1 MKKQL
6 KPNAQRAKIAAILI
20 AIVLFTD
27 VLNLTSS
34 LMQYE
39 LLGRIATG
47 ENFTQAEANANDLRE
62 TAVGILSVVMLLI
75 SAITFIMWFRRA
87 YYNLH
92 QKINYLKYEEG
103 WAAGCWFVPFV
114 NLVRPFQIMQEL
126 FNETIAYLK
135 KVNQEIPFNTNTALM
150 GFWWTFWI
158 IDNIIG
164 QIIFR
169 FARNAETIEQLTT
182 LTIGYIIESSLSII
196 CAFIII
202 KIIKDY
208 SKLETLLFK
217 VHEEELE
224 LAA

>member
-1 MKKQL
+1 MKNQL
-6 KPNAQRAKIAAILI
+6 KPNAQRAKIAAIVI

-27 VLNLTSS
+27 VLNLASS

-39 LLGRIATG
+39 LLDRIATG

-62 TAVGILSVVMLLI
+62 TAVGILSVVMILI

-92 QKINYLKYEEG
+92 QKINYLKYDEG

-135 KVNQEIPFNTNTALM
+135 KMKQEIPFDTNTALL

-164 QIIFR
+164 QVIFR
-169 FARNAETIEQLTT
+169 YARNAETLDQMTT
-182 LTIGYIIESSLSII
+182 LTVGYIVESSLSII
-196 CAFIII
+196 CALIII

-208 SKLETLLFK
+208 SKLETLLYE
-217 VHEEELE
+217 VNDEDIE